1 MAIAKTFGIE
11 REDRLADLLTYLR
24 YAWGKEGSLVD
35 KSTVSNIR
43 RKYEKRSAPWTDEE
57 LKSLK

>member
-1 MAIAKTFGIE
+1 MAPAKNFGIE
-11 REDRLADLLTYLR
+11 REDRLADLITYLR
-24 YAWGKEGSLVD
+24 FAWGKDGTLVD

-57 LKSLK
+57 LTKLR